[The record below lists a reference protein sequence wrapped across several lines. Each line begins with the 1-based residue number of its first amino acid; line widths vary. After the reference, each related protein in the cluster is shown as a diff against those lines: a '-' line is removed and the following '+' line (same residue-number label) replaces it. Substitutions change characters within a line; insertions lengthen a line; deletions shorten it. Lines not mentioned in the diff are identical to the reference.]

1 MFEAALEALSIVLD
15 PSRLVFMLLGVSVG
29 LIVGILPGLGGVVGM
44 SLLLPF
50 VYGMDTYAAIA
61 MLIGM
66 AAVIATADTFPS
78 VLIGVPGSAG
88 SQATVLDGYPL
99 AQQGRA
105 GLALSAAFSA
115 SLIGGLIGA
124 LVLFLIL
131 PVARPVILSFKSPHL
146 FMLTVLGLCVVGLLA
161 GKYPFRGILAT
172 LFGILIA
179 MLGSA
184 PASVTFRFVGDST
197 YLMDGVPLAILA
209 MGLFAVPEIIDLLAE
224 NRAVSKVKTLSEG
237 WKSGIKATFTHRW
250 LVLRSS
256 ALGVAV
262 GAIPGLGGSVVD
274 WLSYGQAMHTTKDK
288 SRFGQGE
295 IRGVIAPE
303 SSNNAK
309 EGGALIPTLLFG
321 IPGSGTTAVLLGGLI
336 LLGIQPGPSMLTSNL
351 PVTLTVVWTLALA
364 NVVGALACF
373 LLSRPIARLSMI
385 PASKFAPFLI
395 IVMMVGAYQNTR
407 QWGDLVAFIVIG
419 LVGWL
424 FKTYDWPRAP
434 VLIGFVLAP
443 SIERYLT
450 ISASRY
456 GWSWLA
462 DPIVIVIGLVSI
474 AILFAGARVKGK
486 SQTREAS

>member
-1 MFEAALEALSIVLD
+1 MFEAALQALTIVLD
-15 PSRLVFMLLGVSVG
+15 PSRLSFMLLGVSVG

-50 VYGMDTYAAIA
+50 VYGMDPYAATA

-88 SQATVLDGYPL
+88 SQATILDGYPL
-99 AQQGRA
+99 AQQGQAGRA
-105 GLALSAAFSA
+105 LGAAFSA

-131 PVARPVILSFKSPHL
+131 PIARPLVLAFQSPHL
-146 FMLTVLGLCVVGLLA
+146 FMLTILGLCVVGLLA
-161 GKYPFRGILAT
+161 GNYPFRGILAT
-172 LFGILIA
+172 MLGILIA

-184 PASVTFRFVGDST
+184 PSSVTFRFVGDST

-224 NRAVSKVKTLSEG
+224 NRAVSKVKAVSHG
-237 WKSGIKATFTHRW
+237 WKEGIKDTFRNRW

-274 WLSYGQAMHTTKDK
+274 WLSYGQAMQTTKDK
-288 SRFGQGE
+288 SRFGKGE

-309 EGGALIPTLLFG
+309 EGGALIPTMLFG

-336 LLGIQPGPSMLTSNL
+336 LLGVQPGPSMLTTEL
-351 PVTLTVVWTLALA
+351 PLTLTIVWTLALA
-364 NVVGALACF
+364 NVVGAAACF
-373 LLSRPIARLSMI
+373 LLSRPISRLSMI
-385 PASKFAPFLI
+385 PASKFAPFLL

-407 QWGDLVAFIVIG
+407 HWGDLVAFLVIG

-424 FKTYDWPRAP
+424 LKTYHWPRAP

-456 GWSWLA
+456 GWSWLT
-462 DPIVIVIGLVSI
+462 DPIVIVIGLIAVS
-474 AILFAGARVKGK
+474 LVVAGVRVKSK
-486 SQTREAS
+486 SRGVS

>member
-1 MFEAALEALSIVLD
+1 MIAAAFDALALVLD
-15 PSRLVFMLLGVSVG
+15 PSRLIFMLLGVGVG

-50 VYGMDTYAAIA
+50 VYGMDPHAAIA

-88 SQATVLDGYPL
+88 SQATILDGYPM
-99 AQQGRA
+99 AQQGQA
-105 GLALSAAFSA
+105 GRALSAAFSA
-115 SLIGGLIGA
+115 SMIGGLIGA

-131 PVARPVILSFKSPHL
+131 PIARPLVLAFQSPHL
-146 FMLTVLGLCVVGLLA
+146 FMLTVLGLCVVGLLS

-172 LFGILIA
+172 MFGIMIA

-184 PASVTFRFVGDST
+184 PASVTFRFVGDSV
-197 YLMDGVPLAILA
+197 YLMDGIPLAILA
-209 MGLFAVPEIIDLLAE
+209 MGLFAVPEIIDLLAD
-224 NRAVSKVKTLSEG
+224 NRAVSKVKAVSSG
-237 WKSGIKATFTHRW
+237 WKEGICDTFRHRW

-274 WLSYGQAMHTTKDK
+274 WLSYGQAVQSAKDK
-288 SRFGQGE
+288 RGFGKGDV
-295 IRGVIAPE
+295 RGVIAPE

-309 EGGALIPTLLFG
+309 EGGSLIPTMLFG

-336 LLGIQPGPSMLTSNL
+336 LLGIQPGPSMLTTDLSI
-351 PVTLTVVWTLALA
+351 TLTIVWTLALA

-373 LLSRPIARLSMI
+373 MLSRPIARLSTI
-385 PASKFAPFLI
+385 PAKKFAPFLL
-395 IVMMVGAYQNTR
+395 IVMLVGAYQNTH
-407 QWGDLVAFIVIG
+407 QWGDLVTLMAVG
-419 LVGWL
+419 LFGWL
-424 FKTYDWPRAP
+424 LKTYDWPRAP

-462 DPIVIVIGLVSI
+462 DPIVLVIGALAVAVVI
-474 AILFAGARVKGK
+474 AGVRAKSKGLGE
-486 SQTREAS
+486 S

>member
-1 MFEAALEALSIVLD
+1 
-15 PSRLVFMLLGVSVG
+15 MLLGVGVG

-50 VYGMDTYAAIA
+50 VYGMDPHAAIA

-88 SQATVLDGYPL
+88 SQATILDGYPM
-99 AQQGRA
+99 AQQGQA
-105 GLALSAAFSA
+105 GRALSAAFSA
-115 SLIGGLIGA
+115 SMIGGLIGA

-131 PVARPVILSFKSPHL
+131 PIARPLVLAFQSPHL
-146 FMLTVLGLCVVGLLA
+146 FMLTVLGLCVVGLLS

-172 LFGILIA
+172 MFGIMIA

-184 PASVTFRFVGDST
+184 PASVTFRFVGDSV
-197 YLMDGVPLAILA
+197 YLMDGIPLAILA
-209 MGLFAVPEIIDLLAE
+209 MGLFAVPEIIDLLAD
-224 NRAVSKVKTLSEG
+224 NRAVSKVKAVSSG
-237 WKSGIKATFTHRW
+237 WKEGICDTFRHRW

-274 WLSYGQAMHTTKDK
+274 WLSYGQAVQSAKDK
-288 SRFGQGE
+288 RGFGKGDV
-295 IRGVIAPE
+295 RGVIAPE

-309 EGGALIPTLLFG
+309 EGGSLIPTMLFG

-336 LLGIQPGPSMLTSNL
+336 LLGIQPGPSMLTTDLSI
-351 PVTLTVVWTLALA
+351 TLTIVWTLALA

-373 LLSRPIARLSMI
+373 MLSRPIARLSTI
-385 PASKFAPFLI
+385 PAKKFAPFLL
-395 IVMMVGAYQNTR
+395 IVMLVGAYQNTH
-407 QWGDLVAFIVIG
+407 QWGDLVTLMAVG
-419 LVGWL
+419 LFGWL
-424 FKTYDWPRAP
+424 LKTYDWPRAP

-462 DPIVIVIGLVSI
+462 DPIVLVIGALAVAVVI
-474 AILFAGARVKGK
+474 AGVRAKSKGLGE
-486 SQTREAS
+486 S